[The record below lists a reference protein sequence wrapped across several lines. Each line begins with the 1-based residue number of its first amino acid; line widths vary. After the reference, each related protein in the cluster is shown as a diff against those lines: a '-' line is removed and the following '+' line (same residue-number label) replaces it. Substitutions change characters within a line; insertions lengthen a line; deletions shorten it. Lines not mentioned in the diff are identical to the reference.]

1 MEPLSRSD
9 INSKKFLRCNKEINL
24 ADLHEDVCDR
34 ETRKGYIDLQIIR
47 MIANGKNNQ
56 YQQVRYYKSKDTKK
70 VSTVGYKRLFL
81 LRVIRTDVAVS
92 NLVYILE
99 DNINHINL
107 WNHFTSIRD
116 NGGITIGTI
125 IRFFKPKP
133 YENIM
138 PDGNPSIESRFP
150 VAIMKQPTHYLE
162 VKIDYKISGGQS
174 KSFCFNECSIY
185 SLSISAEES
194 GCAGLFCDKQRVLE
208 VRKYN
213 QGCCCYS
220 YDSRRTNV
228 IIDHSLEINNR
239 GFQEENGTIKI
250 ENFSSVQFSL
260 LYQTSVFCSQIR
272 QSALELTDAYFEVE
286 DCIEN
291 VLDLINENGG
301 FTVIGWYKRGNISDR
316 TILHQ
321 KNYNENSKSNSNDQ
335 STTEQIDNS
344 TITYHPCVIKPTN
357 PDFFT
362 EGTPLFIE
370 LQNMKYDSNNLMN
383 SM

>member
-1 MEPLSRSD
+1 MIKFSSKRSRTILEPLSRSD
-9 INSKKFLRCNKEINL
+9 INSKKFLRCVKEINL

-56 YQQVRYYKSKDTKK
+56 NQQVRFYKSKDTKK

-81 LRVIRTDVAVS
+81 LRVIRSDVAVS

-99 DNINHINL
+99 DNINHVNL

-162 VKIDYKISGGQS
+162 VKIDYKINGRLS
-174 KSFCFNECSIY
+174 KSFCFNECSIH

-194 GCAGLFCDKQRVLE
+194 GCAGLFCDEQ
-208 VRKYN
+208 
-213 QGCCCYS
+213 C
-220 YDSRRTNV
+220 SR
-228 IIDHSLEINNR
+228 SL
-239 GFQEENGTIKI
+239 K
-250 ENFSSVQFSL
+250 
-260 LYQTSVFCSQIR
+260 
-272 QSALELTDAYFEVE
+272 
-286 DCIEN
+286 
-291 VLDLINENGG
+291 
-301 FTVIGWYKRGNISDR
+301 
-316 TILHQ
+316 
-321 KNYNENSKSNSNDQ
+321 
-335 STTEQIDNS
+335 
-344 TITYHPCVIKPTN
+344 
-357 PDFFT
+357 
-362 EGTPLFIE
+362 
-370 LQNMKYDSNNLMN
+370 M
-383 SM
+383 